1 MNFELKCLHADTPTP
16 EKIFEKFLREKL
28 EILKMD
34 WSCGALAVQLQ
45 TVLKSH
51 FQPIFSV
58 KDYLQLIHSFKLD
71 HKQYLDHCHCKKK
84 ENWGGSAMKITL
96 LKKTVYFN

>member
-1 MNFELKCLHADTPTP
+1 MNFELKCLHADTLTP

-51 FQPIFSV
+51 FHPIFSV

-84 ENWGGSAMKITL
+84 GKLGGSAMKITF
-96 LKKTVYFN
+96 KKNSLF